1 METILDIDH
10 QNIVDKVGNQES
22 STSKVT
28 HINKQITRNADDYL
42 KDSVD
47 EMAKEWGVDINRK
60 KKNRIYIK

>member
-1 METILDIDH
+1 MDH
-10 QNIVDKVGNQES
+10 ENIVDKVGNQES
-22 STSKVT
+22 STPKVT

-47 EMAKEWGVDINRK
+47 EIAKEWGVDINRI